1 MNHPLKFGQPR
12 FLSSEEVLTLHATAI
27 AMYGGAHG
35 VLGDGKLDAS
45 LAVARQGFDGQY
57 AHEFPF
63 GMAAAYGFH
72 LAMNHPFRDGNKRAA
87 FAAMVA
93 FLHMNGWSFEIRDE
107 DAAQIMID
115 LIEQRH
121 DKPWL
126 AGILE
131 GASRPRQG

>member
-1 MNHPLKFGQPR
+1 MNPPLKFGQPR
-12 FLSSEEVLTLHATAI
+12 FLSKDEVLTLHATAI

-35 VLGDGKLDAS
+35 VLDEGMLDAS
-45 LAVARQGFDGQY
+45 LAMACQGFGGEY

-93 FLHMNGWSFEIRDE
+93 FLHMNGWSFETRDE
-107 DAAQIMID
+107 DAAQIMLD
-115 LIEQRH
+115 LIEQRQ
-121 DKPWL
+121 DKLWL
-126 AGILE
+126 SGILK